1 MDRRSSQRRLVA
13 ILFTDIMG
21 YTALMAASEERGL
34 RARERHRALVRPLVE
49 RYHGEPIEARGD
61 ESLSVF
67 PSALAAVNCALA
79 IQERLEDEPEL
90 RLHIGI
96 HLGDVVMQAGEVSGD
111 GVNIAARI
119 CSLSEGDAAYVS
131 AEVQQA
137 VRNQPNLEVTS
148 WGEHQLKN
156 VGRPVSV
163 FRIGGSPQPPA
174 AVSAGWPSGRR
185 RSGRWGALAAA
196 VAVLVALGV
205 WSLYRPV
212 DLGPIRSLAVLP
224 LENLSGDP
232 EQQFFTDGMTEAVI
246 ANLARLASLSVV
258 SRTSVMQY
266 RGTRKALPEIA
277 RELGVGAIIEGS
289 VLRAGDNVRITVQLI
304 DARTDR
310 HLWSESYERPQRE
323 VLRLQSEVARAIAR
337 QVQMELVPA
346 DEETDAAPVDPVAYE
361 NFLRAMYFM
370 DSLTPAEHERASRYF
385 REAIRADP
393 EYAPAWAGL
402 SFAQT

>member
-1 MDRRSSQRRLVA
+1 M
-13 ILFTDIMG
+13 FTDIVG
-21 YTALMAASEERGL
+21 YTALMAESEQRGL

-49 RYHGEPIEARGD
+49 RYHGDPIEARGD

-79 IQERLEDEPEL
+79 IQESIADDSEL

-119 CSLSEGDAAYVS
+119 CSLSEGDGAYVS

-137 VRNQPNLEVTS
+137 VRNQANLEVAPR
-148 WGEHQLKN
+148 GEHQLKN

-163 FRIGGSPQPPA
+163 FRISGSAGAPA
-174 AVSAGWPSGRR
+174 QVSADW
-185 RSGRWGALAAA
+185 RSGKQLPARL
-196 VAVLVALGV
+196 VAVGVAVVVLAGLGV
-205 WSLYRPV
+205 WSIYRPV
-212 DLGPIRSLAVLP
+212 NPGPIRSLAVLP
-224 LENLSGDP
+224 LENLSGDS
-232 EQQFFTDGMTEAVI
+232 EQEFFTDGMTEAVI

-277 RELGVGAIIEGS
+277 NELGVGAIIEGS
-289 VLRAGDNVRITVQLI
+289 VLRVDDTVRITVQLI

-310 HLWSESYERPQRE
+310 HLWSESYQRPLRE
-323 VLRLQSEVARAIAR
+323 VLQLQSEVARAIAV
-337 QVQMELVPA
+337 QVQMELA
-346 DEETDAAPVDPVAYE
+346 LDEQETAAPVDPVAYE
-361 NFLRAMYFM
+361 NFLKAMHLIN
-370 DSLTPAEHERASRYF
+370 SLSPAEHARSVGYF

-402 SFAQT
+402 ALAQT